1 MPDEGAG
8 DKDYVCVACS
18 LSECL
23 LCVTERETL
32 RDG

>member
-23 LCVTERETL
+23 LCVTERARET
-32 RDG
+32 